1 MGVISEKG
9 DGFILLRLEGSVDIA
24 CGAELKTAL
33 LQALQSGGE
42 VRIDAAA
49 ATYFD
54 VATMQLLWAA
64 EREAKQRGVTYGCRE
79 EFPESIRI
87 AWREAGFDEIRRLDG
102 TSQLSGEGD

>member
-1 MGVISEKG
+1 MGIISEKG

-24 CGAELKTAL
+24 LAAELKSAL
-33 LQALQSGGE
+33 MQALHSGGE
-42 VRIDAAA
+42 IRIDAAA

-64 EREAKQRGVTYGCRE
+64 EREAKHRGVTYGCRE
-79 EFPESIRI
+79 EFPQSIRI
-87 AWREAGFDEIRRLDG
+87 AWREAGFDEIRKLDG